1 MIKPGSA
8 LYRADEE
15 IINNLFST
23 QQPNKHHITDAARL
37 FLRYRD
43 TTHLN
48 LVTDLLR
55 ACNHWDMSINAVT
68 EQAKEIWSSGWRPGH
83 LTEDVSIGS
92 GADGNDS

>member
-1 MIKPGSA
+1 MIKTDSA

-23 QQPNKHHITDAARL
+23 EEPSKHQITDAARL
-37 FLRYRD
+37 FSRYRD

-55 ACNHWDMSINAVT
+55 VCNKWDMSINTVQ
-68 EQAKEIWSSGWRPGH
+68 EQAKEIWNSGWRPGN